1 MTRPRSPAVGSVG
14 RALAPSSTL
23 ASVGGVGGGTGI
35 VALAQAIGPGTKLGA
50 MLLYLAPSI
59 SVGVG
64 GALYFLE
71 TQVNR
76 YFEQRLVK
84 NAHQTLE
91 RQLDNPRT
99 SYEHK
104 TKIRSLLEEL
114 DLTEAQTELERV
126 RGVPQQVSVG
136 EPLDF

>member
-1 MTRPRSPAVGSVG
+1 MTRPRTPAAGSVG
-14 RALAPSSTL
+14 RALAPSSAL
-23 ASVGGVGGGTGI
+23 ASVGGVGGGTGL
-35 VALAQAIGPGTKLGA
+35 VALAEAIGPGTKLGS

-64 GALYFLE
+64 GTLYFLE
-71 TQVNR
+71 AQVNR

-104 TKIRSLLEEL
+104 AKIRELLEEL
-114 DLTEAQTELERV
+114 DLTEARTELERV
-126 RGVPQQVSVG
+126 RGLPAQMPAARTVRR
-136 EPLDF
+136 